1 MPASSEP
8 DPVPAETGRLVQE
21 VESAR
26 AAFFEALAAVRAEVR
41 QTPGLVGEW
50 GERELIAHLGY
61 WAGHAVEAIHAAE
74 EGRAVQFGAD
84 RPSVEEV
91 NATVARVARE
101 TDPATVR
108 KREAASVAAFVERL
122 GRMDPWLL
130 SISLPYHGLT
140 LEEAIREDGAEHYR
154 EHTEQ
159 LRLLAGN
166 A

>member
-1 MPASSEP
+1 MPT
-8 DPVPAETGRLVQE
+8 ETERLAWE
-21 VESAR
+21 LESAR
-26 AAFFEALAAVRAEVR
+26 AAFFEALAAVPAQVR
-41 QTPGLVGEW
+41 EKPGLVGEW

-74 EGRAVQFGAD
+74 EGRAGEFGSD

-91 NATVARVARE
+91 NSTVARVARQ

-122 GRMDPWLL
+122 GKMDPSLL
-130 SISLPYHGLT
+130 TVSLPHHALT
-140 LEEAIREDGAEHYR
+140 LEEGIREDGVVHYR

-159 LRLLAGN
+159 LRRLSSDDGRA
-166 A
+166 